1 METTVDKRDWIMLY
15 LSISLLVIQVLYTRA
30 AIRVS
35 YLEGQA
41 DVYASFTEKG
51 VTP

>member
-1 METTVDKRDWIMLY
+1 MFDKRDFIMLY
-15 LSISLLVIQVLYTRA
+15 LSISLLIVQILYTQA
-30 AIRVS
+30 AVKAA
-35 YLEGQA
+35 YLQGRA